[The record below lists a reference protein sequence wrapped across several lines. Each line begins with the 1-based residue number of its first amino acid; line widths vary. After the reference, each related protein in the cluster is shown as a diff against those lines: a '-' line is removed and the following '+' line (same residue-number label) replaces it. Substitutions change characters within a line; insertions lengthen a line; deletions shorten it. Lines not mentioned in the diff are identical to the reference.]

1 MKLIDKFINIKKSYT
16 NTIVLVKSGTFYVT
30 YNDDAYIMGYLMN
43 YQVNDNNK
51 LGFPKNTLDKILLK
65 LDECK
70 INVYIID
77 EDISKEYTDNQY
89 SNILHKAR
97 KEHFNDLNAKLL
109 IDEIKLLIE
118 DNPAN
123 ILKIRSFISEL

>member
-77 EDISKEYTDNQY
+77 EDISKEYADNQY

-97 KEHFNDLNAKLL
+97 KEHFNDLNANSSNQEPSK
-109 IDEIKLLIE
+109 
-118 DNPAN
+118 
-123 ILKIRSFISEL
+123 